1 MKTARWMPIAFLA
14 ACAALGAQDKGKQVK
29 IDDFETDP
37 TGWMALKLEPATG
50 GGGEDADSKIA
61 VAREAAAVKSGKGS
75 LSYTY
80 EIAAGTVRL
89 LALQRPVDLTG
100 MKSLRLWVK
109 TSHATGVV
117 IGLAENGSAT
127 YQAAVTCAAGQWQE
141 VVVNLDEFVPDEPT
155 KDPNGKLDLD
165 QVGSIQ
171 VMDIGAFLVNF
182 LGDLK
187 GTRTLW
193 LDDIAFSSQAVSLTT
208 GATKVTRVVPAF
220 LVDSFESPVIR
231 WIPISLEFA
240 EPPKFNLF
248 DAPVSID
255 KEAAPEGGKQSL
267 KFAYPRKAG
276 KANGLMRNVE
286 KNDLSRAT
294 GLDLAVKTSGDGTFV
309 ISLEEKDGSRYQKIV
324 ELKSYDGWK
333 TLNLSFGELTLA
345 DDSKDDNGRLD
356 PAEIKQIA
364 IADLTALIGGGESAE
379 NVLRVDQVLFVLAP

>member
-1 MKTARWMPIAFLA
+1 MKTARWMPIAFVA
-14 ACAALGAQDKGKQVK
+14 VCASLGAQDKGKQVR
-29 IDDFETDP
+29 IDDFESEP
-37 TGWMALKLEPATG
+37 SGWMALKLETTG
-50 GGGEDADSKIA
+50 GGGEDGDSKIA
-61 VAREAAAVKSGKGS
+61 VSREAANVKAGKGS

-89 LALQRPVDLTG
+89 LALQRPVDLGG

-109 TSHATGVV
+109 ASHATGVV
-117 IGLAENGSAT
+117 IGLAEKDSAT

-141 VVVNLDEFVPDEPT
+141 VVVNLDEFVADEPT

-182 LGDLK
+182 LADLK

-193 LDDIAFSSQAVSLTT
+193 LDDIAFSSQAATLTT
-208 GATKVTRVVPAF
+208 GATQVTRVVPAF
-220 LVDSFESPVIR
+220 LVDSFETPVVR

-240 EPPKFNLF
+240 DPPKFNLF

-276 KANGLMRNVE
+276 KANGIMRNVE

-294 GLDLAVKTSGDGTFV
+294 GLDLALKTSADGTFV
-309 ISLEEKDGSRYQKIV
+309 VSLEEKDGSRYQKIV

-333 TLNLSFGELTLA
+333 TLNLGFGDLTLA

-364 IADLTALIGGGESAE
+364 IADITTLLGGGEAAE